1 MSLVNWEE
9 HRAKFIALR
18 EEKGI
23 TVKEYCEQHDLS
35 FNTARKHLNMKKNE
49 VRSQVKTTKKSTKSP
64 QKKRAGRA
72 KKRPEEGTE
81 TTKFTEIDNSQGTGS
96 FRSMPRKKTSDHENN
111 ANNNNEIKES
121 VRRSLREKMAKMIP
135 TEDKCASKI
144 EGSSAMIPGGAVQRA
159 TLPTT
164 SVARDMMKNGAEEH
178 LRLAIQMAQE
188 RALQYQSIVDQEA
201 ERLQAE
207 IDALGDE
214 QPEGMHPGQRLL
226 GLISDAAYYMND
238 FISRLAAIYQ
248 SEQKLRQGDEKLRQG
263 ARQQAFREAEAREKL
278 ELARL
283 QAEQRGKEIEYRI
296 GADARAARVI
306 AAAIRMRER
315 EELDDIGVAEYIERQ
330 GVSVPAILAARAAK
344 AITLL
349 EPPVSDINDVDDEQL
364 DKEAKEFASLQAN
377 HPQWLA
383 ERRADVATIVEDL
396 RCGDYDHNGERKA
409 GEFEA
414 NDEELDI
421 DPSATAEIY
430 GDYDASDAGY
440 DAGDD
445 DIAIEPPEDD

>member
-1 MSLVNWEE
+1 
-9 HRAKFIALR
+9 
-18 EEKGI
+18 
-23 TVKEYCEQHDLS
+23 
-35 FNTARKHLNMKKNE
+35 
-49 VRSQVKTTKKSTKSP
+49 
-64 QKKRAGRA
+64 
-72 KKRPEEGTE
+72 
-81 TTKFTEIDNSQGTGS
+81 
-96 FRSMPRKKTSDHENN
+96 
-111 ANNNNEIKES
+111 
-121 VRRSLREKMAKMIP
+121 MAKMIP
-135 TEDKCASKI
+135 EEDKSAPKI
-144 EGSSAMIPGGAVQRA
+144 EGSSAMIPDGAVQRA

-164 SVARDMMKNGAEEH
+164 NVARDMMKNGAEEH

-207 IDALGDE
+207 IDALGDKE
-214 QPEGMHPGQRLL
+214 PEGMHPGQRLL

-248 SEQKLRQGDEKLRQG
+248 SEQKLRQGDEKLRQS
-263 ARQQAFREAEAREKL
+263 ARQQAFKEAEAREKL

-349 EPPVSDINDVDDEQL
+349 EPPVSDVNDVDDEQL
-364 DKEAKEFASLQAN
+364 DKEAREFATLQAN

-383 ERRADVATIVEDL
+383 DRRADVATIVEEL
-396 RCGDYDHNGERKA
+396 GCGDYDRNGERKA

-430 GDYDASDAGY
+430 GDYDVSDAGY

>member
-1 MSLVNWEE
+1 
-9 HRAKFIALR
+9 
-18 EEKGI
+18 
-23 TVKEYCEQHDLS
+23 
-35 FNTARKHLNMKKNE
+35 
-49 VRSQVKTTKKSTKSP
+49 
-64 QKKRAGRA
+64 
-72 KKRPEEGTE
+72 
-81 TTKFTEIDNSQGTGS
+81 
-96 FRSMPRKKTSDHENN
+96 
-111 ANNNNEIKES
+111 
-121 VRRSLREKMAKMIP
+121 
-135 TEDKCASKI
+135 
-144 EGSSAMIPGGAVQRA
+144 
-159 TLPTT
+159 
-164 SVARDMMKNGAEEH
+164 
-178 LRLAIQMAQE
+178 
-188 RALQYQSIVDQEA
+188 
-201 ERLQAE
+201 
-207 IDALGDE
+207 
-214 QPEGMHPGQRLL
+214 
-226 GLISDAAYYMND
+226 
-238 FISRLAAIYQ
+238 
-248 SEQKLRQGDEKLRQG
+248 
-263 ARQQAFREAEAREKL
+263 
-278 ELARL
+278 
-283 QAEQRGKEIEYRI
+283 
-296 GADARAARVI
+296 RVI

-396 RCGDYDHNGERKA
+396 GCGDYDHNGERKA

>member
-263 ARQQAFREAEAREKL
+263 ARQQAFREAEARKTRISTPTGRT
-278 ELARL
+278 AW
-283 QAEQRGKEIEYRI
+283 QR
-296 GADARAARVI
+296 D
-306 AAAIRMRER
+306 
-315 EELDDIGVAEYIERQ
+315 
-330 GVSVPAILAARAAK
+330 
-344 AITLL
+344 
-349 EPPVSDINDVDDEQL
+349 
-364 DKEAKEFASLQAN
+364 
-377 HPQWLA
+377 
-383 ERRADVATIVEDL
+383 
-396 RCGDYDHNGERKA
+396 
-409 GEFEA
+409 
-414 NDEELDI
+414 
-421 DPSATAEIY
+421 
-430 GDYDASDAGY
+430 
-440 DAGDD
+440 
-445 DIAIEPPEDD
+445 